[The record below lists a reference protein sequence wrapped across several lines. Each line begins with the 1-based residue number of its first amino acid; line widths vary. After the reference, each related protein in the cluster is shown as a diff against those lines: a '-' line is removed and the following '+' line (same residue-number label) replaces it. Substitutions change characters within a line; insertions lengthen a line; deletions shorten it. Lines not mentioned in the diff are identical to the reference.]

1 MRTFVK
7 NPVKPLRPERLGY
20 PYTVLL
26 LPFKFV
32 VLKRFKHLVENFFD
46 RKSFYFLRRKQR
58 VDVHLDAAAFALF
71 VRPLWTE
78 QVTALY
84 AAHDNGQ
91 SEKFKQLGYRGAR
104 LSATTVAGDFALG
117 IQSNDSFVFGDFLCL
132 TQKTYAQVELT
143 LGNHAH
149 FQPQIFVPQHLIVGN
164 HAVYQTGIHCLMKR
178 KEIKAGLM
186 VYKQDIGRLYL

>member
-1 MRTFVK
+1 MRFSLKVVPIGYAFVLRLAVGCGKPPRFGQLPLLAAGRTENRVAETARFKLLFAVRTFVK

-91 SEKFKQLGYRGAR
+91 SEKFKQLGYRGAH

-132 TQKTYAQVELT
+132 TQKPMLRS
-143 LGNHAH
+143 N
-149 FQPQIFVPQHLIVGN
+149 
-164 HAVYQTGIHCLMKR
+164 
-178 KEIKAGLM
+178 
-186 VYKQDIGRLYL
+186 